1 MKMKSENMYV
11 SFVFIMF
18 IAMAVIVYAKPCA
31 ADPPKICCT
40 VEPSG
45 VEQGDT
51 ITVVA
56 ESDKELK
63 TLQAFLKQPES
74 SLAPVYA
81 DMSSRKCVAIKMEK
95 EKGNRYVGHINTSD
109 LTPGEAIVK
118 VYASDL
124 NKEYATD
131 TVTVKVD

>member
-1 MKMKSENMYV
+1 MKSENVYV

-18 IAMAVIVYAKPCA
+18 IAMAVIVYAKPCV
-31 ADPPKICCT
+31 ADSPKIVCT

-45 VEQGDT
+45 VEQGEA

-63 TLQAFLKQPES
+63 SLQAFIKQPES

-81 DMSSRKCVAIKMEK
+81 GMSSRKCVAIKMEK
-95 EKGNRYVGHINTSD
+95 EEGNKYVGHINTSD
-109 LTPGEAIVK
+109 FTPGEAIVK

-131 TVTVKVD
+131 TVPVKIED